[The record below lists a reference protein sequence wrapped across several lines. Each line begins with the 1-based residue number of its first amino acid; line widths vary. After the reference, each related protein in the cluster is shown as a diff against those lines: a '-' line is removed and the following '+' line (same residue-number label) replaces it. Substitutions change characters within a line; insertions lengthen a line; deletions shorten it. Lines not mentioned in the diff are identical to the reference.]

1 MNRLPLILPLSVML
15 TACAGKTVPP
25 SIQYDAPTYGEAVR
39 QAEPEKPVRIV
50 EIPKPLPLPGQLLPI
65 PDPEPVPETDAP
77 VDRVEAGNSKAL
89 KEPSSRNYLNA
100 VQVYPWAAGAV
111 YRLYAAPER
120 VTDIALQPGETLI
133 AAAAGDTVRWVVGDT
148 ASGAGA
154 AKRTHVLVKP
164 TEAGLATN
172 LVMTTDRRAYHLAM
186 VSTERTAMEA
196 ISWTYPQDELLALQ
210 RRNAETE
217 SATPLAEGIAIEQL
231 KFRYTISGDN
241 PPWRPVRAFDDGKQV
256 FIAFPERL
264 DQGEAPPLFV
274 TGDNGEPQLVNYR
287 VRGNYY
293 VIDRLFAAAELRLG
307 EKPQQVVRVVRNDA
321 DSRVRAGGRGR

>member
-1 MNRLPLILPLSVML
+1 MNRLPLIVPLSIVL

-25 SIQYDAPTYGEAVR
+25 SIQYDAPAYGEAVR
-39 QAEPEKPVRIV
+39 QSEPAKPVRII

-65 PDPEPVPETDAP
+65 PDPDPMPDTNSPTE
-77 VDRVEAGNSKAL
+77 RVEAGNSKAL

-100 VQVYPWAAGAV
+100 VQVYPWAEGAV

-148 ASGAGA
+148 VSGAGT

-172 LVMTTDRRAYHLAM
+172 LVMTTDRRVYHLAM
-186 VSTERTAMEA
+186 VSTERTAMQA
-196 ISWTYPQDELLALQ
+196 LSWNYPQDELLALRQ
-210 RRNAETE
+210 RNAEAEVT
-217 SATPLAEGIAIEQL
+217 APVTEGIAVEQL
-231 KFRYTISGDN
+231 RFRYTISGDN
-241 PPWRPVRAFDDGKQV
+241 PPWRPMRAFDDGKQV

-274 TGDNGEPQLVNYR
+274 ISDNGESQLVNYR

-293 VIDRLFAAAELRLG
+293 VVDRLFAAAELRLG
-307 EKPQQVVRVVRNDA
+307 EKPQQVVRIMRNDA
-321 DSRVRAGGRGR
+321 DAHVRTGGRGR